1 MVAYERGLRRRAV
14 LAAGVLAGTALLG
27 TAAGRAEALAAPA
40 GAAAAARPRAELPA
54 PTGPYAVGTATRHL
68 VDASRRDPWK
78 PESGDREVMASLF
91 YPAGGGGHGR
101 TASHMDAASAAH
113 FGAAGSAAEANYR
126 VRAGAADWA
135 ATRTHARVDAPV
147 ARGARSL
154 PVVLYSA
161 GLGDPRTWNT
171 GLAEELASRGYVVV
185 TIDHTYDSS
194 EVAFPGGRLAESVLP
209 ALAKDPGTGPR
220 EIDAALRRSLAARV
234 GDARFVLDVLG
245 GDAAWRR
252 AMPRGLADAMD
263 LRRVGMTGHSMGGL
277 TAAQTMLEDRRV
289 RAGVNMDGQLAFPLP
304 DASGSAL
311 SGAAR
316 EGVDRPFLLLGSE
329 GPGAAENR
337 PSWTAF
343 RQHSRGWNAELTM
356 AGSRHGAYTDAAS
369 LLPALSR
376 QGALSRADLKET
388 LGTVRPERAV
398 AATRAYTV
406 AFFDRFLRG
415 RDGGLLDG
423 PSTRFPEMRLSGA
436 GSSPTRPSP

>member
-1 MVAYERGLRRRAV
+1 MAAHERGLRRRAV

-27 TAAGRAEALAAPA
+27 TTAGRAEALPGTG
-40 GAAAAARPRAELPA
+40 GAAATARPHAALPA

-68 VDASRRDPWK
+68 VDPARRDPWK
-78 PESGDREVMASLF
+78 PESGDREVMVGLF
-91 YPAGGGGHGR
+91 YPADGGGRGR
-101 TASHMDAASAAH
+101 TAPHMDAASAGH
-113 FGAAGSAAEANYR
+113 FGAAGGAAETNYR
-126 VRAGAADWA
+126 VRAGAADWG

-185 TIDHTYDSS
+185 AVDHTYDSS
-194 EVAFPGGRLAESVLP
+194 EVSFPGGRLVESVLP
-209 ALAKDPGTGPR
+209 ALAEDPRTGPP

-234 GDARFVLDVLG
+234 GDIRFVLDALG
-245 GDAAWRR
+245 GDAGWRR

-263 LRRVGMTGHSMGGL
+263 LRRVGMAGHSMGGL

-289 RAGVNMDGQLAFPLP
+289 RAGVNMDGQMAFPLP

-316 EGVDRPFLLLGSE
+316 EGVDRPFLLMGSE

-337 PSWTAF
+337 ASWASF
-343 RQHSRGWNAELTM
+343 RRHSRGWNAELTM
-356 AGSRHGAYTDAAS
+356 AGSRHAAYTDAAS

-376 QGALSRADLKET
+376 RGALSGDDLRET

-398 AATRAYTV
+398 AATRAYVV
-406 AFFDRFLRG
+406 AFFDRFLKG

-423 PSTRFPEMRLSGA
+423 RSARFPEVRVSGGA
-436 GSSPTRPSP
+436 